1 MPKDK
6 RFGKKWRLR
15 DRYFG
20 RYHEHPGVF
29 VPGLKACRWAAALSE
44 RDLAELVGTS
54 QTRIN
59 NFTKKVTINKKGEL
73 KGFKADDLML
83 ERLCQAL
90 KVWPEDLT
98 TADVVED
105 ATPQDGAEHR
115 SASVSDEERAER
127 RREVN
132 RIKRDFALRFTC
144 KAIKLGGLKARRLE
158 AGLSQE
164 ELARMIGTNLTTI
177 RELEKRAGRS
187 AYAKTV
193 RKLCQA
199 LGVRPADLICWDPVK

>member
-6 RFGKKWRLR
+6 RPGNKWRMR
-15 DRYFG
+15 DRDIILE
-20 RYHEHPGVF
+20 RRNRQKPRVF
-29 VPGLKACRWAAALSE
+29 LSGLKACRLAAALSE
-44 RDLAELVGTS
+44 RDLAKMVGT
-54 QTRIN
+54 N
-59 NFTKKVTINKKGEL
+59 HATINHL
-73 KGFKADDLML
+73 QSDDVML

-98 TADVVED
+98 NDDAVED
-105 ATPQDGAEHR
+105 TTPQDGAEQR

-132 RIKRDFALRFTC
+132 RIKGYWAFHFGGS
-144 KAIKLGGLKARRLE
+144 AIKLGGLEARRLE
-158 AGLSQE
+158 AGLSEE

-177 RELEKRAGRS
+177 RQLEKKYGGRC
-187 AYAKTV
+187 AYTKTI

-199 LGVRPADLICWDPVK
+199 LGVRPADLICRDPVK